1 MRRICLTGG
10 IGGGK
15 STVGAI
21 LRRLGA
27 QVVDADALAREIIA
41 SPQVRR
47 EITRA
52 LGRSFYA
59 SSGALKAPE
68 LAAYIFHHPDA
79 LEKVN
84 AIVHPRVYA
93 EIQNRYERLKERPGC
108 FVVETALA
116 IETGYA
122 DSFETVVVV
131 TAQRTERLRRL
142 VELKGLSPDQA
153 VARMAAQLPQ
163 EEKVTRA
170 DRVIDNDGSI
180 EELEEMVGTIY
191 REICTD
197 E

>member
-10 IGGGK
+10 IASGK

-21 LRRLGA
+21 LKSLGA
-27 QVVDADALAREIIA
+27 EVVDADALAREIITT
-41 SPQVRR
+41 PQVRR

-59 SSGALKAPE
+59 ASGSLKAPE
-68 LAAYIFHHPDA
+68 LAAYVFHHPDA

-93 EIQNRYERLKERPGC
+93 EIQNRYERLKEGPGC

-122 DSFETVVVV
+122 DAFETVVVV

-142 VELKGLSPDQA
+142 VDLKGLSPDQA

-170 DRVIDNDGSI
+170 DHVIGNDGSI
-180 EELEEMVGTIY
+180 EELEAMVRTIY
-191 REICTD
+191 RELCAD

>member
-10 IGGGK
+10 IAGGK
-15 STVGAI
+15 STVGAVFK
-21 LRRLGA
+21 RLGA
-27 QVVDADALAREIIA
+27 HVVDADALAREIIT

-59 SSGALKAPE
+59 SSGTLKAPE

-84 AIVHPRVYA
+84 AIVHPRVHA
-93 EIQNRYERLKERPGC
+93 EVQHRYERLQDRPGC

-116 IETGYA
+116 IATGYA
-122 DSFETVVVV
+122 DSFEQVVVV
-131 TAQRTERLRRL
+131 TAPRTERLRRL

-153 VARMAAQLPQ
+153 VARMAAQLP
-163 EEKVTRA
+163 EEEMIARA
-170 DRVIDNDGSI
+170 DHLIANNGSL
-180 EELEEMVGTIY
+180 EELEERAETIF
-191 REICTD
+191 RELCSH